1 MRGRSLGAILM
12 ILGTSIGAGMIA
24 LPVAAAQENYL
35 LSLLLL
41 AASWMIMA
49 FGAFAL
55 LEVNLWFG
63 RGTNI
68 ISMARGTLG
77 RPGQFVAWI
86 VYLLLLYSL
95 LAAYVS
101 GISDVIHALLAAI
114 GINTPRWAD
123 ALIAVLVL
131 GYVIYR
137 GIGSV
142 DLMNRLL
149 MTIKLLIYIVLVL
162 LLTGKIQLQHLSVLN
177 SHWTFDTVM
186 VMLTSFG
193 FANIIP
199 SLVDYLD
206 RDAKRVH
213 RAVLIGSLI
222 PMIMYAIWIAIIQGI
237 VPRAELMQIAAQG
250 HTVSGLLTAVQ
261 AHASIAWL
269 GFAAN
274 IFISIC
280 AFTSFLGVALSMTDF
295 LADGLTV
302 NKQTFKGASLVYP
315 LTFVPP
321 ILAVIFAPNIFIKG
335 LSYAGICC
343 IILLII
349 LPLLMLLS
357 GRHVKKYQ
365 HGYRIPGGWIMVV
378 IGLIIA
384 SALFIGTIIN

>member
-1 MRGRSLGAILM
+1 M

-24 LPVAAAQENYL
+24 LPIAAAQENYL
-35 LSLLLL
+35 LSVLLLL
-41 AASWMIMA
+41 GSWLVMA
-49 FGAFAL
+49 LGAFAL

-63 RGTNI
+63 KGTNI

-77 RPGQFVAWI
+77 VPGQVVAWV

-101 GISDVIHALLAAI
+101 GISDVVHVIIQSLFKV
-114 GINTPRWAD
+114 TSPRWAD
-123 ALIAVLVL
+123 ALIAISTL

-137 GIGSV
+137 GIHSV
-142 DLMNRLL
+142 DMMNRLL
-149 MTIKLLIYIVLVL
+149 MGSKLLIYVVLVL
-162 LLTGKIQLQHLSVLN
+162 LLTGKINISNLSILD
-177 SHWTFDTVM
+177 SHWTFDTIMVM
-186 VMLTSFG
+186 VTSFG

-206 RDAKRVH
+206 RDAKRIH

-222 PMIMYAIWIAIIQGI
+222 PMVMYAIWIAIIQGI
-237 VPRAELMQIAAQG
+237 VPRAELLQIARQG
-250 HTVSGLLTAVQ
+250 HTIAGLIASVQ
-261 AHASIAWL
+261 QHTSITWL

-280 AFTSFLGVALSMTDF
+280 AFTSFLGVALSMVDF
-295 LADGLTV
+295 LADGLSI
-302 NKQTFKGASLVYP
+302 NKQTAKGSIFYI
-315 LTFVPP
+315 LTFIPP
-321 ILAVIFAPNIFIKG
+321 IIAVIFAPNIFIKG

-357 GRHVKKYQ
+357 GRHVKKYE
-365 HGYRIPGGWIMVV
+365 HSYRVPGGNVTVV

-384 SALFIGTIIN
+384 MALLVGTLV

>member
-63 RGTNI
+63 RGANI

-77 RPGQFVAWI
+77 LPGQFIAWI

-95 LAAYVS
+95 LAAYIS
-101 GISDVIHALLAAI
+101 GIGDVIHVLLAAVS
-114 GINTPRWAD
+114 INLPRWCD
-123 ALIAVLVL
+123 ALIAVLSL

-149 MTIKLLIYIVLVL
+149 MATKLLIYIVLVL
-162 LLTGKIQLQHLSVLN
+162 LLTGKIKVEHLSVLN
-177 SHWTFDTVM
+177 SHWTFDTIM

-222 PMIMYAIWIAIIQGI
+222 PMIMYAIWIAIVQGI
-237 VPRAELMQIAAQG
+237 VPRAELLQIAAQG
-250 HTVSGLLTAVQ
+250 HTVSGLLTVVQ
-261 AHASIAWL
+261 QHASIAWL
-269 GFAAN
+269 GVAAN

-302 NKQTFKGASLVYP
+302 NKHTIKGASLVYP
-315 LTFVPP
+315 LTFIPP
-321 ILAVIFAPNIFIKG
+321 IFAVIFAPNIFIKG
-335 LSYAGICC
+335 LSYAGMCC

-365 HGYRIPGGWIMVV
+365 HDYRIPGGWITVV

-384 SALFIGTIIN
+384 SALFIGTVIH